1 MFFIFLILAIL
12 AFYWYYKTW
21 GKDDFLGSFKK
32 GAKSFSQGFKQGY
45 HEEKID
51 GFKRRLNYYV
61 IALLAK
67 IAKSDGG
74 VSENEANMISQILDY
89 NAKDNKERD
98 FLKQCF
104 NEHKNTLNNTYD
116 IAKELIKE
124 VPLPHQERI
133 NILNVLVAMALIDGN
148 INSTKKNVLKTIIK
162 AFELD
167 NSILEKLLN
176 SMQMHTKNMN
186 LQKACEIL
194 GLSENT
200 SLEELKKRYRELAKK
215 YHPDI
220 LNANNSD
227 ETKIKE
233 GVRKFQEINE
243 SYEFLKQYLERK
255 NDESTN

>member
-1 MFFIFLILAIL
+1 MLFVLLVLAIL

-21 GKDDFLGSFKK
+21 GKDNLLDSFKK

-45 HEEKID
+45 HEERID

-67 IAKSDGG
+67 IAKSDGR

-89 NAKDNKERD
+89 NAKDSTERK

-104 NEHKNTLNNTYD
+104 NEHKNTISDTYEV
-116 IAKELIKE
+116 AKEFIKE
-124 VPLPHQERI
+124 VPLPQQERV
-133 NILNVLVAMALIDGN
+133 NILNVLVAMALIDGELSN
-148 INSTKKNVLKTIIK
+148 IKKDVLKTIVK
-162 AFELD
+162 AFNLD
-167 NSILEKLLN
+167 VNILEKFLN
-176 SMQMHTKNMN
+176 SMQTQKVGMN

-194 GLSENT
+194 GVSENVN
-200 SLEELKKRYRELAKK
+200 LQELKKRYRELAKK

-227 ETKIKE
+227 EIKIKE
-233 GVRKFQEINE
+233 GVKKFQEVNE
-243 SYEFLKQYLERK
+243 SYEFLKQHIERK
-255 NDESTN
+255 NQ